1 MVRLVSVSLDHVTKT
16 FASVKALQDVSLG
29 IGEGELFLMVGPSG
43 CGKTT
48 ALRIIAG
55 FYKPDMGSV
64 RFDDKEVDNLPPYKR
79 NTGMV
84 FQNYALWPH
93 MNVYDNVAFGL
104 KMRKISADECVDRV
118 KRVLNIVKMREFAE
132 RFPNQLSGGQQQR
145 IALARALVIEPS
157 VLLLDEPL
165 SNLDAK
171 LRVEMRS
178 EIRRIQKELG
188 ITTIYVTHD
197 QTEALAIADKI
208 AVMNVGN
215 ISQVGT
221 PREIYQYPENP
232 FVASF
237 MGEPNVLDGRIDTV
251 NKEAGLARV
260 RIDEKLVLEGRL
272 PRDFSSYTVGDK
284 VSCFI
289 RPETILGNEQCS
301 QRFQVTVLETSY
313 QGETE
318 HYKFELPDGQ
328 VLRAV
333 GFNPTGGLVQ
343 VRETMTIQL
352 PPEKIMVLK

>member
-1 MVRLVSVSLDHVTKT
+1 MVRVSLDHVTKAFGST
-16 FASVKALQDVSLG
+16 KAVQDVSVG

-55 FYKPDMGSV
+55 FYKPDTGFVM
-64 RFDDKEVDNLPPYKR
+64 FDDRQVNDLPPYKR

-93 MNVYDNVAFGL
+93 MNIYENVAFGL
-104 KMRKISADECVDRV
+104 RMRKVNNRQRDDRV
-118 KRVLNIVKMREFAE
+118 KRVLDIVKMSEYAN

-145 IALARALVIEPS
+145 IALARALVIEPG

-197 QTEALAIADKI
+197 QIEALAIADRI
-208 AVMNVGN
+208 AVMNVGS

-221 PREIYQYPENP
+221 SREIYQHPENS

-237 MGEPNVLDGRIDTV
+237 MGEPNVLDGRIEAIS
-251 NKEAGLARV
+251 KENGLARV
-260 RIDEKLVLEGRL
+260 RMDDGFVLEGRL
-272 PRDFSSYTVGDK
+272 PRNFSSYATADK

-289 RPETILGNEQCS
+289 RPEAILGNEQS
-301 QRFQVTVLETSY
+301 QQQFRVKVLETSY

-318 HYKFELPDGQ
+318 HYTFELPNGR
-328 VLRAV
+328 VLHAV
-333 GFNPTGGLVQ
+333 GFNPTGTLVQ
-343 VRETMTIQL
+343 VGETMIIHL
-352 PPEKIMVLK
+352 PAEKVMVLRQ

>member
-1 MVRLVSVSLDHVTKT
+1 MVKVSLDHVTKA
-16 FASVKALQDVSLG
+16 FGSVKAVQDVSVG

-55 FYKPDMGSV
+55 FYKPDSGSV
-64 RFDDKEVDNLPPYKR
+64 RFDDREINDLPPYKR

-93 MNVYDNVAFGL
+93 MNIYDNVAFGL
-104 KMRKISADECVDRV
+104 KMRKVPSGERVDRI
-118 KRVLNIVKMREFAE
+118 KRVLDIVRMREYAE

-197 QTEALAIADKI
+197 QSEALAIADRI
-208 AVMNVGN
+208 AVMNVGC

-237 MGEPNVLDGRIDTV
+237 MGEPNIIDGQIDAI
-251 NKEAGLARV
+251 NKETGLARV
-260 RIDEKLVLEGRL
+260 RIDEKLVLEARL
-272 PRDFSSYTVGDK
+272 PRDFSSYAVGDK

-289 RPETILGNEQCS
+289 RPETILGNEQS
-301 QRFQVTVLETSY
+301 PQRIQVKILETSY
-313 QGETE
+313 QGQTE
-318 HYKFELPDGQ
+318 HYGFELPDGR
-328 VLRAV
+328 VLRAI
-333 GFNPTGGLVQ
+333 GFNPSGHS
-343 VRETMTIQL
+343 VRVGETMTIQL
-352 PPEKIMVLK
+352 PAEKIMVLKQ

>member
-1 MVRLVSVSLDHVTKT
+1 VLVKVSLDHVSKA
-16 FASVKALQDVSLG
+16 FGAVNALQDVSVN
-29 IGEGELFLMVGPSG
+29 IKEGELFLMVGPSG

-55 FYKPDMGSV
+55 FYKPDTGSV
-64 RFDDKEVDNLPPYKR
+64 KFDENEVTNLPPYKR

-93 MNVYDNVAFGL
+93 MNIYENVAFGL
-104 KMRKISADECVDRV
+104 KMRKVTSSDRVERV
-118 KRVLNIVKMREFAE
+118 KRVLEIVKMREYAE

-145 IALARALVIEPS
+145 IALARALVIEPN

-197 QTEALAIADKI
+197 QTEALAIADRI
-208 AVMNVGN
+208 AVMNVGC

-221 PREIYQYPENP
+221 SKEIYQYPQNS

-237 MGEPNVLDGRIDTV
+237 MGEPNVLEGEIESIS
-251 NKEAGLARV
+251 KETALARV
-260 RIDEKLVLEGRL
+260 RIGGNLTLEGRL
-272 PRDFSSYTVGDK
+272 PRDFSSYAAGDK

-289 RPETILGNEQCS
+289 RPEAILGNEESPQK
-301 QRFQVTVLETSY
+301 FTVKILETSY
-313 QGETE
+313 QGQTE
-318 HYKFELPDGQ
+318 NYQFELPGGR

-333 GFNPTGGLVQ
+333 GFNPVGG
-343 VRETMTIQL
+343 TMQSGGDVTIQL
-352 PPEKIMVLK
+352 PAEKVMVLKQ

>member
-1 MVRLVSVSLDHVTKT
+1 VLVKVSLDHVSKA
-16 FASVKALQDVSLG
+16 FGAVNALQDVSVDTK
-29 IGEGELFLMVGPSG
+29 EGELFLMVGPSG

-55 FYKPDMGSV
+55 FYKPDAGSV
-64 RFDDKEVDNLPPYKR
+64 KFDGKEVTNLPPHKR

-93 MNVYDNVAFGL
+93 MNIYENVAFGL
-104 KMRKISADECVDRV
+104 KMRKVSSN
-118 KRVLNIVKMREFAE
+118 KRVERIRRVLEIVKMREYAE

-145 IALARALVIEPS
+145 IALARALVIEPN

-197 QTEALAIADKI
+197 QTEALAIADRI
-208 AVMNVGN
+208 AVMNVGSV
-215 ISQVGT
+215 SQVGT
-221 PREIYQYPENP
+221 PKEIYQYPQNS

-237 MGEPNVLDGRIDTV
+237 MGEPNVLDGQITAINKDT
-251 NKEAGLARV
+251 GLARV
-260 RIDEKLVLEGRL
+260 RIAENLTLEGRL
-272 PRDFSSYTVGDK
+272 PRDFSSYVTGDK

-289 RPETILGNEQCS
+289 RPETILGNEESPQKF
-301 QRFQVTVLETSY
+301 RVKILETSY
-313 QGETE
+313 QGQTE
-318 HYKFELPDGQ
+318 NYQFELPDGR

-333 GFNPTGGLVQ
+333 ELNPIGGAMQSGGTV
-343 VRETMTIQL
+343 TIQL
-352 PPEKIMVLK
+352 PAEKIMVLKE

>member
-1 MVRLVSVSLDHVTKT
+1 LVKVSLDHVTKA
-16 FASVKALQDVSLG
+16 FGAVKAVQDVSVK
-29 IGEGELFLMVGPSG
+29 IDEGELFLMVGPSG

-55 FYKPDMGSV
+55 FYKPDSGSV
-64 RFDDKEVDNLPPYKR
+64 RFDEKEVNDLPPYKR

-93 MNVYDNVAFGL
+93 MSIYENVAFGL
-104 KMRKISADECVDRV
+104 KMRKVPSSERVDRIR
-118 KRVLNIVKMREFAE
+118 RVLDIVRMREYAE

-197 QTEALAIADKI
+197 QSEALAIADRI
-208 AVMNVGN
+208 AVMNVGY

-237 MGEPNVLDGRIDTV
+237 MGEPNALDGHIDTI
-251 NKEAGLARV
+251 NKETGLARV
-260 RIDEKLVLEGRL
+260 RIDENFVLEGRL
-272 PRDFSSYTVGDK
+272 PRDFSSYATGDK

-289 RPETILGNEQCS
+289 RPEAILGNKQSE
-301 QRFQVTVLETSY
+301 QRFQVKVLETNY
-313 QGETE
+313 QGQTE
-318 HYKFELPDGQ
+318 HYAFELPDGH

-333 GFNPTGGLVQ
+333 GLNPTGAVVQ
-343 VRETMTIQL
+343 PGETVLIQL
-352 PPEKIMVLK
+352 PAEKVMVLKQ

>member
-1 MVRLVSVSLDHVTKT
+1 MVKVSLDHVSKN
-16 FASVKALQDVSLG
+16 FGKVRALDDVSL
-29 IGEGELFLMVGPSG
+29 EVDQSELFLMLGPSG

-55 FYKPDMGSV
+55 FYKPDAGGV
-64 RFDDKEVDNLPPYKR
+64 TFDGKEVSALPPYKR

-93 MNVYDNVAFGL
+93 MNVYENVAFGL
-104 KMRKISADECVDRV
+104 KMRKVSADERV
-118 KRVLNIVKMREFAE
+118 EKVRRVLDVVQMREYAE

-178 EIRRIQKELG
+178 EVRRIQKELG
-188 ITTIYVTHD
+188 ITTVYVTHD
-197 QTEALAIADKI
+197 QTEALAIADTI
-208 AVMNVGN
+208 AVMSFGR

-221 PREIYQYPENP
+221 PREIYQYPQNK

-237 MGEPNVLDGRIDTV
+237 IGEPNVLDGQIESID
-251 NKEAGLARV
+251 KEKGAARVKIDDGLA
-260 RIDEKLVLEGRL
+260 LAGRL
-272 PRDFSSYTVGDK
+272 PRDFSTYGIGDK

-289 RPETILGNEQCS
+289 RPESVLGNEKGEQS
-301 QRFQVTVLETSY
+301 LHVKVLETSY
-313 QGETE
+313 QGQME
-318 HYKFELPDGQ
+318 HYALQLTDGK
-328 VLRAV
+328 VLRAI
-333 GFNPTGGLVQ
+333 GFNPVGGPLQ
-343 VRETMTIQL
+343 IGQEITIQL
-352 PPEKIMVLK
+352 PVETVMVLKE

>member
-1 MVRLVSVSLDHVTKT
+1 MLVKVSLDHVSKA
-16 FASVKALQDVSLG
+16 FGAVKAVQDVSVS
-29 IGEGELFLMVGPSG
+29 IEEGELFLMVGPSG

-55 FYKPDMGSV
+55 FYKPDTGAV
-64 RFDDKEVDNLPPYKR
+64 GFDGKKVNDLPPYKR

-93 MNVYDNVAFGL
+93 MNICDNVAFGL
-104 KMRKISADECVDRV
+104 KMRKVSADDRVDRV
-118 KRVLNIVKMREFAE
+118 NRVLDIVKMREYAE

-178 EIRRIQKELG
+178 EIRRIQKELR

-197 QTEALAIADKI
+197 QSEALAIADRI
-208 AVMNVGN
+208 AVMNVGC
-215 ISQVGT
+215 ISQIGT
-221 PREIYQYPENP
+221 PREVYQYPENP

-237 MGEPNVLDGRIDTV
+237 MGEPNILDGRIDNINRET
-251 NKEAGLARV
+251 GLARV
-260 RIDEKLVLEGRL
+260 RIDENLVLEGRL
-272 PRDFSSYTVGDK
+272 PINLSSYAAGDK

-289 RPETILGNEQCS
+289 RPESILGNERAP
-301 QRFQVTVLETSY
+301 QRFEVKVTETSY
-313 QGETE
+313 QGQTE
-318 HYKFELPDGQ
+318 HYEFRLPDGH

-333 GFNPTGGLVQ
+333 RFNPTGEPIQIGGTV
-343 VRETMTIQL
+343 TIQL
-352 PPEKIMVLK
+352 PAEKVMVLKQ

>member
-1 MVRLVSVSLDHVTKT
+1 MVKVSLDHVTKA
-16 FASVKALQDVSLG
+16 FGSVKAVQDVSVG

-55 FYKPDMGSV
+55 FYKPDTGSV
-64 RFDDKEVDNLPPYKR
+64 RFDDKEVNDLPPYKR

-93 MNVYDNVAFGL
+93 MNIYDNVAFGL
-104 KMRKISADECVDRV
+104 KIRKVPSSERV
-118 KRVLNIVKMREFAE
+118 NRIKRVLDIVRMREYAE

-197 QTEALAIADKI
+197 QSEALAIADRI
-208 AVMNVGN
+208 AVMNVGC

-237 MGEPNVLDGRIDTV
+237 MGEPNVIDGSIDTI
-251 NKEAGLARV
+251 NKETGLARV
-260 RIDEKLVLEGRL
+260 RIDKNLELEGRL

-284 VSCFI
+284 VACFI
-289 RPETILGNEQCS
+289 RPEAVLGNEQS
-301 QRFQVTVLETSY
+301 QQRFQVKVLETSY
-313 QGETE
+313 QGQTE
-318 HYKFELPDGQ
+318 HYAYELPNGH
-328 VLRAV
+328 VIRAV
-333 GFNPTGGLVQ
+333 GFNPTGRLVQ
-343 VRETMTIQL
+343 VGETVTIQL
-352 PPEKIMVLK
+352 PAEKIMVLK

>member
-1 MVRLVSVSLDHVTKT
+1 MVKVSLDHVTKA
-16 FASVKALQDVSLG
+16 FGSVKAVQDVSVG

-55 FYKPDMGSV
+55 FYKPDTGSV
-64 RFDDKEVDNLPPYKR
+64 RFDDKEVNDLPPYKR

-93 MNVYDNVAFGL
+93 MNIYDNVAFGL
-104 KMRKISADECVDRV
+104 KIRKVPSSERVDRI
-118 KRVLNIVKMREFAE
+118 KRVLDIVRMREYAE

-197 QTEALAIADKI
+197 QSEALAIADRI
-208 AVMNVGN
+208 AVMNVGC

-221 PREIYQYPENP
+221 PREIYQYPQNP

-237 MGEPNVLDGRIDTV
+237 MGEPNIIDGRIDTI
-251 NKEAGLARV
+251 NKETGLVRV

-272 PRDFSSYTVGDK
+272 PRDLSSYTNGDK

-289 RPETILGNEQCS
+289 RPETILGNEQS
-301 QRFQVTVLETSY
+301 PQRFQVKVLETSY
-313 QGETE
+313 QGQTE
-318 HYKFELPDGQ
+318 HYSFELPDGR
-328 VLRAV
+328 VLRAI
-333 GFNPTGGLVQ
+333 GFNPSGHLVQ
-343 VRETMTIQL
+343 VGETMTIEL
-352 PPEKIMVLK
+352 PAEKVMVLKQ

>member
-1 MVRLVSVSLDHVTKT
+1 MVNVSLDHVTKV
-16 FASVKALQDVSLG
+16 FGAVKAIDDVSVH
-29 IGEGELFLMVGPSG
+29 IRDGELFLMVGPSG

-55 FYKPDMGSV
+55 FYKPDTGSV
-64 RFDDKEVDNLPPYKR
+64 EFDEKQVNDLPPYKR

-93 MNVYDNVAFGL
+93 MNIYDNVAFGL
-104 KMRKISADECVDRV
+104 KMRKVGAADRV
-118 KRVLNIVKMREFAE
+118 KRVKRVLEIVRMREYAE

-197 QTEALAIADKI
+197 QTEALAIADRI
-208 AVMNVGN
+208 AVMNVGC
-215 ISQVGT
+215 ISQIGT
-221 PREIYQYPENP
+221 PREIYQYPENQ

-237 MGEPNVLDGRIDTV
+237 MGEPNVLDGRITAID
-251 NKEAGLARV
+251 KETGIAWV
-260 RIDEKLVLEGRL
+260 RIDDYLELKGRL
-272 PRDFSSYTVGDK
+272 PREFSSYAVGDK

-289 RPETILGNEQCS
+289 RPEAILGNEQS
-301 QRFQVTVLETSY
+301 QQKLHVKVLETSY
-313 QGETE
+313 QGQTE
-318 HYKFELPDGQ
+318 HYAYELPNGR
-328 VLRAV
+328 VIRAV
-333 GFNPTGGLVQ
+333 GFNPTGELFQ
-343 VRETMTIQL
+343 VGEAVTVQL
-352 PPEKIMVLK
+352 PAEKIMVLK

>member
-1 MVRLVSVSLDHVTKT
+1 MVKVSLDHVTKA
-16 FASVKALQDVSLG
+16 FGAVKALQDVSVA

-48 ALRIIAG
+48 ALRVIAG
-55 FYKPDMGSV
+55 FYRPDTGSV
-64 RFDDKEVDNLPPYKR
+64 RFDEKEVNDLPPYKR
-79 NTGMV
+79 NAGMV

-93 MNVYDNVAFGL
+93 MSVYENVAFGL
-104 KMRKISADECVDRV
+104 KMRKVNPKDRVDRV
-118 KRVLNIVKMREFAE
+118 KRVLDIVRMREFAE

-197 QTEALAIADKI
+197 QTEALAIADRI
-208 AVMNVGN
+208 AVMNMGS

-221 PREIYQYPENP
+221 PREVYEYPTNT

-237 MGEPNVLDGRIDTV
+237 MGEPNMIAGRIDMII
-251 NKEAGLARV
+251 KKDGLARV
-260 RIDEKLVLEGRL
+260 RIDETLELEGRL
-272 PRDFSSYTVGDK
+272 PREFSSYSVGDK
-284 VSCFI
+284 VGCFI
-289 RPETILGNEQCS
+289 RQESILGNDQS
-301 QRFQVTVLETSY
+301 KQSFSVKVLEASY
-313 QGETE
+313 QGQTE
-318 HYKFELPDGQ
+318 HYALELPNGT
-328 VLRAV
+328 VLRSV
-333 GFNPTGGLVQ
+333 GFNPSAGPHSVGD
-343 VRETMTIQL
+343 TMTIHL
-352 PPEKIMVLK
+352 PVEKVMVLKE

>member
-1 MVRLVSVSLDHVTKT
+1 MVKVSLDHVSKT
-16 FASVKALQDVSLG
+16 FGAVKAVDDVSVD
-29 IGEGELFLMVGPSG
+29 IREGELFLMLGPSG

-55 FYKPDMGSV
+55 FYKPDTGIV
-64 RFDDKEVDNLPPYKR
+64 TFDGKEVNTLPPYKR

-93 MNVYDNVAFGL
+93 MNVYENVAFGL
-104 KMRKISADECVDRV
+104 KMRKVSANERVDRV
-118 KRVLNIVKMREFAE
+118 KRVLDVVQMREYAE

-178 EIRRIQKELG
+178 EVRRIQKELG

-197 QTEALAIADKI
+197 QTEALAIADTI
-208 AVMNVGN
+208 AVMSFGR

-221 PREIYQYPENP
+221 PREIYQYPQNK
-232 FVASF
+232 FVANF
-237 MGEPNVLDGRIDTV
+237 IGEPNVLDGQIESV
-251 NKEAGLARV
+251 NKEKGVARV
-260 RIDEKLVLEGRL
+260 KLDEQLALEGRL
-272 PRDFSSYTVGDK
+272 PRDFSTYGMGDK

-289 RPETILGNEQCS
+289 RPESILDNEKGEQS
-301 QRFQVTVLETSY
+301 FQVKVLETSY
-313 QGETE
+313 QGQME
-318 HYKFELPDGQ
+318 HYELQLSDGK
-328 VLRAV
+328 VLRAI
-333 GFNPTGGLVQ
+333 GFNPIGGPLQ
-343 VRETMTIQL
+343 IGQMITVRFTAESIL
-352 PPEKIMVLK
+352 VLKD

>member
-1 MVRLVSVSLDHVTKT
+1 VLVRVSLDHVTKT
-16 FASVKALQDVSLG
+16 FGSVKALQDVSVG
-29 IGEGELFLMVGPSG
+29 IDEGELFLMVGPSG

-55 FYKPDMGSV
+55 FYKPDTGSV
-64 RFDDKEVDNLPPYKR
+64 GFDDKEVNDLPPYKR

-93 MNVYDNVAFGL
+93 MNVYENVAFGL
-104 KMRKISADECVDRV
+104 KMRKVAPSDRV
-118 KRVLNIVKMREFAE
+118 NRIKRVLDIVRMREFAE

-178 EIRRIQKELG
+178 EIRRIQKELR

-197 QTEALAIADKI
+197 QTEALAIADRI
-208 AVMNVGN
+208 AVMNVGSV
-215 ISQVGT
+215 SQVGT
-221 PREIYQYPENP
+221 PRDVYEYPMNA

-237 MGEPNVLDGRIDTV
+237 MGEPNMLGGRIDSIS
-251 NKEAGLARV
+251 KESGLARV
-260 RIDEKLVLEGRL
+260 RIDESLVLEGRL
-272 PRDFSSYTVGDK
+272 PREFSTYSNGDK

-289 RPETILGNEQCS
+289 RQESILGNEQS
-301 QRFQVTVLETSY
+301 EQNFQAKVTEASY
-313 QGETE
+313 QGQTE
-318 HYKFELPDGQ
+318 HYTLELSNGS

-333 GFNPTGGLVQ
+333 GFNPSAGPHVVGD
-343 VRETMTIQL
+343 TMTIQL
-352 PPEKIMVLK
+352 PAEKIMVLKE